1 MTGHATTRIR
11 GEAAS
16 FRDFIQLLRPTQWIK
31 NVVVLA
37 GPVAAKRLFHRED
50 FVNALLAFAAFC
62 LASSAAYAINDTID
76 RHADAKHPTKRN
88 RPLARGAIRPATALT
103 IAAVLITTALAL
115 SATLLNAK
123 VVIILATYFV
133 MVLGYSVALKNRILL
148 DVIVIATGFVL
159 RAWAGSEAVGVQTS
173 EWLVACMFTLC
184 LFLGFG
190 KRRCELAMLNN
201 EDDAREHRATLV
213 RYTPDL
219 LNHLITVSAGIAI
232 ITFLL
237 YTMDRGPSPFDRRL
251 MFYTLPIV
259 FYGVFRYAMITEL
272 GIFAGP
278 TEIILKDKGMRA
290 SILLWAAV
298 ALAIVYKDAVLNVFG
313 ITHWP

>member
-1 MTGHATTRIR
+1 MTGHATTPIR
-11 GEAAS
+11 GEAAP
-16 FRDFIQLLRPTQWIK
+16 FRDFLQLLRPTQWIK

-37 GPVAAKRLFHRED
+37 GPVAAKRLFHLED
-50 FVNALLAFAAFC
+50 FINAILAFVAFC

-76 RHADAKHPTKRN
+76 RHADARHPTKRH
-88 RPLARGAIRPATALT
+88 RPLARGAIRPATALMS
-103 IAAVLITTALAL
+103 AAVLISASLAL
-115 SATLLNAK
+115 SVMFLNPK
-123 VVIILATYFV
+123 VIIILATYFV

-201 EDDAREHRATLV
+201 EEDAREHRATLV

-298 ALAIVYKDAVLNVFG
+298 ALAIVYKDAVLHALGVARAG
-313 ITHWP
+313 